1 MSIVMGDAISICNPL
16 STDEQ
21 IHDGIIMLLKEIAII
36 SSLLLFFSY
45 IQFAYMQSNAERLAF
60 TWREKYLDSLM
71 RQETEFFEK
80 QQVEALPSQI
90 SENFAAIS
98 LGLGEKLGQ
107 LIFSLSAFFGGLAIG
122 LWKGPIYTCMCLAYL
137 PFFIII
143 IGIFGSRVKKV
154 QAEKLSSLEKLGGH
168 TEETLSALK
177 LVISFA

>member
-1 MSIVMGDAISICNPL
+1 M
-16 STDEQ
+16 
-21 IHDGIIMLLKEIAII
+21 
-36 SSLLLFFSY
+36 
-45 IQFAYMQSNAERLAF
+45 
-60 TWREKYLDSLM
+60 
-71 RQETEFFEK
+71 
-80 QQVEALPSQI
+80 PSQI

-122 LWKGPIYTCMCLAYL
+122 LWKGPIYTCICLAYL

-143 IGIFGSRVKKV
+143 IGIFSSKVKKV

>member
-1 MSIVMGDAISICNPL
+1 
-16 STDEQ
+16 
-21 IHDGIIMLLKEIAII
+21 
-36 SSLLLFFSY
+36 
-45 IQFAYMQSNAERLAF
+45 MQSNAERLAF

-107 LIFSLSAFFGGLAIG
+107 LIFAMSAFFGGLAIG

-143 IGIFGSRVKKV
+143 IGIFSSRVKKV
-154 QAEKLSSLEKLGGH
+154 QAEKFL
-168 TEETLSALK
+168 
-177 LVISFA
+177 